1 MIGVNLHKIME
12 QKYVFC
18 DECGLPTNEEKAV
31 YADETGKFYCCFKH
45 LKFHDPQRKIRDK
58 TVILPSLTTN
68 SPCCK

>member
-31 YADETGKFYCCFKH
+31 YAD
-45 LKFHDPQRKIRDK
+45 
-58 TVILPSLTTN
+58 
-68 SPCCK
+68 